1 MTFSCCS
8 GTWDRRPP
16 PSSGTMK
23 LLPAGS
29 ALNLGGGSAA
39 RVRYWG
45 NPRADCRSV
54 GPCQGRATPSS
65 VRHGLPEW
73 GSPDGQR
80 APAGGPPTPPAAHRQ
95 PSSTRHQ
102 DQGSSLAPSA
112 LVGVRVVVPDLK
124 GSR

>member
-8 GTWDRRPP
+8 GTWDQRPP
-16 PSSGTMK
+16 PSSGGDE

-39 RVRYWG
+39 RVRFRG
-45 NPRADCRSV
+45 
-54 GPCQGRATPSS
+54 T
-65 VRHGLPEW
+65 
-73 GSPDGQR
+73 
-80 APAGGPPTPPAAHRQ
+80 PAGRLQERRGWSGASNPLIGEAWTPRMGESRRPVRAARRSTETEASHRS
-95 PSSTRHQ
+95 PSPTRHQ

-124 GSR
+124 